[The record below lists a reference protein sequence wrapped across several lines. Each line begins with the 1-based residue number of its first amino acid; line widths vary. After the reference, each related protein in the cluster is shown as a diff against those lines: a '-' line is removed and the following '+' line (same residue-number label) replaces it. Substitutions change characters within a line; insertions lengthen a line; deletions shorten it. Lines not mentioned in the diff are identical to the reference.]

1 MKRLDRTT
9 SNYSRTKNSQ
19 VNGET
24 HVDRIPAP
32 DWLVETLLV
41 WPGIVTLHLPLG
53 GIKKGLSLLPRERN
67 RNVEQVNGDLGPRFH
82 KNLWHFIR
90 ETVVK
95 IYSRGIWDSR
105 FGEDYFETCL
115 KKLLIMSITE
125 GVIRV
130 DGKND
135 INLKDDFDLR
145 RIPEMVGVYTSVNT
159 EREQVTRRGG
169 SKIPTPPS
177 SDSLLIYVTP

>member
-1 MKRLDRTT
+1 
-9 SNYSRTKNSQ
+9 
-19 VNGET
+19 
-24 HVDRIPAP
+24 
-32 DWLVETLLV
+32 
-41 WPGIVTLHLPLG
+41 
-53 GIKKGLSLLPRERN
+53 
-67 RNVEQVNGDLGPRFH
+67 
-82 KNLWHFIR
+82 
-90 ETVVK
+90 
-95 IYSRGIWDSR
+95 
-105 FGEDYFETCL
+105 
-115 KKLLIMSITE
+115 MSITE